1 MFRLFLAVAL
11 LATPIA
17 DAACYVDANGNM
29 VCDAPARTTVRRG
42 LFGRTYT
49 RTVAP
54 APAPIVA
61 SPRYSTT
68 TTYQSSG
75 SYSTYGGG
83 SSGEVFKHWGPM
95 TSAERAVSA
104 RYGTAQE
111 PAAVVDA
118 PAVGS
123 AACDCGCQE
132 RIKELEE
139 RVEAL
144 EAAKFTLPRVG
155 KAFSFTTR
163 QGPAFAFTKPEP
175 VELVAMKF

>member
-11 LATPIA
+11 LAAPIA

-29 VCDAPARTTVRRG
+29 VCDAPARTAVRRG

-54 APAPIVA
+54 APAPVVT

-68 TTYQSSG
+68 NAYQSGG

-95 TSAERAVSA
+95 TAAERAVSA
-104 RYGTAQE
+104 RYGTASE
-111 PAAVVDA
+111 PAGVSSSA
-118 PAVGS
+118 PSGS
-123 AACDCGCQE
+123 AACDCGCQG

-155 KAFSFTTR
+155 KAFSFTAR
-163 QGPAFAFTKPEP
+163 QGPAFAFTRPEP
-175 VELVAMKF
+175 VELVAMR